1 MAQPQE
7 TLNMIVALHKPHNQA
22 KPAANSTTQ
31 RTTTTPTTTPTTT
44 TTTTNNN
51 NKITTTATINTK
63 FCQAQPKPQPANP
76 QLGAEIAFFSQ
87 LWGTYT
93 STIHQHQHPE

>member
-1 MAQPQE
+1 MAQPQQ

-31 RTTTTPTTTPTTT
+31 RTTTTTTTTTTPTT
-44 TTTTNNN
+44 NN

-76 QLGAEIAFFSQ
+76 QLGA
-87 LWGTYT
+87 
-93 STIHQHQHPE
+93 

>member
-1 MAQPQE
+1 MAQPQQ

-31 RTTTTPTTTPTTT
+31 RTTT

-76 QLGAEIAFFSQ
+76 QLGA
-87 LWGTYT
+87 
-93 STIHQHQHPE
+93 